1 MGEDKNRHFRVSF
14 TDKLK
19 VYFKGSEVT
28 SDGGLIAVRELDEQ
42 LGLTAMADEYLK
54 DKRYGKNIQHEL
66 PELLRQSV
74 YSRLAGY
81 ADVNDAEKLR
91 NDPALRT
98 VLSERALEKGGS
110 AEKTVG
116 RFETEILTEENNL
129 EKMDEMLF
137 KWIEK
142 VDKARGV
149 KTIILDLDSSESPVY
164 GEQEGGAYNGYFGLT
179 CYHPLFCFNQYGD
192 CLKVKLRPGNVHS
205 ADGCLGFIEP
215 ILKYYVGKGFKVKIR
230 CDAAFAIP
238 ELFELC
244 ETLGL
249 EYVIRIKSNSRLEEM
264 AADLIKSIKRDK
276 EKVVVVYKD
285 FLYQAASWTKARRIV
300 VKIEY
305 PPGEIFPRVGFIVT
319 NLRSDSPYRINCV
332 PTQSGKWQDKKVV
345 KFYNKRGTCEQW
357 IKEGKY
363 ALNWTRLSCRRFIE
377 NEARLKLF
385 IMAYNLGNFLR
396 TLVLPEGIKHWSL
409 RSIQLK
415 LIKIGGRLIKHAR
428 YYCLL
433 LAETV
438 VNHKIFSGLLNN
450 IRRLSPAFG

>member
-42 LGLTAMADEYLK
+42 LGLTALAGEYLK

-81 ADVNDAEKLR
+81 EDVNDAEKLR
-91 NDPALRT
+91 NDPALRA
-98 VLSERALEKGGS
+98 VLSERALEKGGA
-110 AEKTVG
+110 AEKTIG
-116 RFETEILTEENNL
+116 RFETEILTQNGNL
-129 EKMDEMLF
+129 EKMDEMIF
-137 KWIEK
+137 KSIEK
-142 VDKARGV
+142 VDTVREV
-149 KTIILDLDSSESPVY
+149 KEIILDLDSSESPVY
-164 GEQEGGAYNGYFGLT
+164 GDQEGSAYNGYFGLT

-192 CLKVKLRPGNVHS
+192 CLKVKLRSGNVYS
-205 ADGCLGFIEP
+205 ADGSVEFIEP
-215 ILKYYVGKGFKVKIR
+215 ALRYYVARGIKVKLR
-230 CDAAFAIP
+230 GDAAFADP
-238 ELFELC
+238 KLLELC
-244 ETLGL
+244 EGVEG
-249 EYVIRIKSNSRLEEM
+249 EYAIRIKENSRLAEM
-264 AADLIKSIKRDK
+264 VKDWMKRPVGKDK
-276 EKVVVVYKD
+276 KKIIVVYKD
-285 FLYQAASWTKARRIV
+285 FLYQAESWDKPRRIV
-300 VKIEY
+300 AKIEY
-305 PPGEIFPRVGFIVT
+305 HPDEIFPIVRFIVT
-319 NLRSDSPYRINCV
+319 NLKYHP
-332 PTQSGKWQDKKVV
+332 KKVV

-363 ALNWTRLSCRRFIE
+363 ALNWTRLSCHKFVE

-438 VNHKIFSGLLNN
+438 INEKLFSGLLNN
-450 IRRLSPAFG
+450 IRRLCPATG

>member
-1 MGEDKNRHFRVSF
+1 MGESKNHCFRLNF

-19 VYFKGSEVT
+19 VFFKGSEVT
-28 SDGGLIAVRELDEQ
+28 SDGGLIAVREIDEQ
-42 LGLTAMADEYLK
+42 LGLTALAEEFLSDT
-54 DKRYGKNIQHEL
+54 RYGRNIQHEL
-66 PELLRQSV
+66 TELLRQSV

-81 ADVNDAEKLR
+81 EDVNDAEKLR
-91 NDPALRT
+91 NDPALRS

-116 RFETEILTEENNL
+116 RFETEILPGGNNL
-129 EKMDEMLF
+129 DKMDEMLF

-142 VDKARGV
+142 VDAIREIKEV
-149 KTIILDLDSSESPVY
+149 VLDFDSSESPVY
-164 GEQEGGAYNGYFGLT
+164 GNQEGGAYNGYFGLT
-179 CYHPLFCFNQYGD
+179 CYHPLFCFNQFGD
-192 CLKVKLRPGNVHS
+192 SLKVKLRPGNVHS
-205 ADGCLGFIEP
+205 AEGIIRFAEP
-215 ILKYYVGKGFKVKIR
+215 IIRYYVSKGIKVKLR
-230 CDAAFAIP
+230 CDAAFAEP
-238 ELFELC
+238 EVFQLC
-244 ETLGL
+244 EGL
-249 EYVIRIKSNSRLEEM
+249 KAVEYAIRIKSNSRLEEL
-264 AADLIKSIKRDK
+264 AADVVKTIKKDK
-276 EKVVVVYKD
+276 EKVVTVYKD
-285 FLYQAASWTKARRIV
+285 FLYQAGSWDKTRRV
-300 VKIEY
+300 VAKIEQY
-305 PPGEIFPRVGFIVT
+305 PDELFPRVGFIVT
-319 NLRSDSPYRINCV
+319 NLR
-332 PTQSGKWQDKKVV
+332 WADKKVV

-363 ALNWTRLSCRRFIE
+363 ALNWTRLSCHKFVE

-438 VNHKIFSGLLNN
+438 VNHKIFSGLLVN
-450 IRRLSPAFG
+450 IRRLRPSSG